1 MTLSTGATLGGRY
14 TLGTAIASGGMGT
27 VWEATDEV
35 LRRPV
40 AVKVMRPQGP
50 EDDAFL
56 ERFRDEARG
65 SASLHHPN
73 IASVFDYGE
82 EDGTAY
88 LVMELVPGRTLGEI
102 IRERDGGMPAEEV
115 RSLLGQAALA
125 LSAAHEAGVVHRDVK
140 PANIIVT
147 PEGQAKLTDFG
158 IARVGDGSGHTLTG
172 EVLGT
177 PDYIS
182 PEQAL
187 GEPATASSD
196 IYSLGV
202 VAHEMI
208 TGRKPFDMGTPV
220 ATAIAQVNDPPP
232 ELPST
237 VPLDLR
243 EVVDACLAKSASD
256 RPADARAV
264 AEAAG
269 VPLGSLPGVTPP
281 PAAVDSTTVIPAAD
295 PTRALAGT
303 PVAGAGRAGGA
314 AAGLVAAAR
323 ELVGADRRGPF
334 ARPSETV
341 TEPSAGRRWAWLAV
355 PAVALVA
362 WGAFALGSVMNG
374 AAASPAARQTPPA
387 TTTPATSAAPTTT
400 PTTTPTASASRATT
414 TAAPTRTATKATAAT
429 QQTSTKPHHAHAG
442 KGKGKGK
449 VK

>member
-1 MTLSTGATLGGRY
+1 MTLASLTTGATLGGRY
-14 TLGTAIASGGMGT
+14 TLGTAIASGGMGD

-35 LRRPV
+35 LQRPV
-40 AVKVMRPQGP
+40 AVKVMRPQAP

-82 EDGTAY
+82 EHGTAY
-88 LVMELVPGRTLGEI
+88 LVMELVPGRTLGDI
-102 IRERDGGMPAEEV
+102 IRDSDGGMPAEEV
-115 RSLLGQAALA
+115 RSVLGQAALA

-158 IARVGDGSGHTLTG
+158 IARVGDGSGHTITG

-187 GEPATASSD
+187 GQPATAASD

-243 EVVDACLAKSASD
+243 EVVDACLAKAASD
-256 RPADARAV
+256 RPADARTV

-281 PAAVDSTTVIPAAD
+281 PVAADTTAIVPAAGA
-295 PTRALAGT
+295 TRAL
-303 PVAGAGRAGGA
+303 PVADAVATGRAA
-314 AAGLVAAAR
+314 PRAAGLASAAEGLASR
-323 ELVGADRRGPF
+323 ADRHGASGP
-334 ARPSETV
+334 PSEH
-341 TEPSAGRRWAWLAV
+341 AGARRWAWLAV

-362 WGAFALGSVMNG
+362 WGAFALGSVLSG
-374 AAASPAARQTPPA
+374 PDASPAARPTQPAATAPATAPA
-387 TTTPATSAAPTTT
+387 TTPAASPSTSLT
-400 PTTTPTASASRATT
+400 TT
-414 TAAPTRTATKATAAT
+414 TAAPSRTATQAAASVT
-429 QQTSTKPHHAHAG
+429 TTTKQQPAHAG

-449 VK
+449 AK

>member
-1 MTLSTGATLGGRY
+1 MSLASLTTGATLGGRY
-14 TLGTAIASGGMGT
+14 TLGTAIASGGMGD

-35 LRRPV
+35 LQRPV

-82 EDGTAY
+82 EHGTAY
-88 LVMELVPGRTLGEI
+88 LVMELVPGRTLGDI
-102 IRERDGGMPAEEV
+102 IRDSDGGMPAEEV

-187 GEPATASSD
+187 GEPATAASD

-208 TGRKPFDMGTPV
+208 TGRKPFDMGTAV

-243 EVVDACLAKSASD
+243 EVVDACLAKAASD
-256 RPADARAV
+256 RPADARTV

-281 PAAVDSTTVIPAAD
+281 PVAADTTAIVPAAGA
-295 PTRALAGT
+295 TRAL
-303 PVAGAGRAGGA
+303 PVAHADTTGRAA
-314 AAGLVAAAR
+314 PPAAGLASATEGLASR
-323 ELVGADRRGPF
+323 ADRHRLTGS
-334 ARPSETV
+334 PSEH
-341 TEPSAGRRWAWLAV
+341 PAARRWAWLAV
-355 PAVALVA
+355 PAVALVV
-362 WGAFALGSVMNG
+362 WGAFALGSVMS
-374 AAASPAARQTPPA
+374 APDASPAARPTPPA
-387 TTTPATSAAPTTT
+387 ATAPA
-400 PTTTPTASASRATT
+400 TTPTATPTATPSATRTTT
-414 TAAPTRTATKATAAT
+414 TAAPSRTATHAPVPIT
-429 QQTSTKPHHAHAG
+429 TSTKQQPAHAG

-449 VK
+449 AN

>member
-14 TLGTAIASGGMGT
+14 TLGSAIASGGMGD
-27 VWEATDEV
+27 VWEASDEV
-35 LRRPV
+35 LQRPV

-102 IRERDGGMPAEEV
+102 IRENDGGMPAEEV

-125 LSAAHEAGVVHRDVK
+125 LSVAHEAGVVHRDVK

-208 TGRKPFDMGTPV
+208 TGRKPFDMGSPV
-220 ATAIAQVNDPPP
+220 ATAIAQVNDAPP

-237 VPLDLR
+237 VPVDLR

-269 VPLGSLPGVTPP
+269 VPLASLPGVTPP
-281 PAAVDSTTVIPAAD
+281 PAVADATTVIPAAD
-295 PTRALAGT
+295 
-303 PVAGAGRAGGA
+303 A
-314 AAGLVAAAR
+314 AA
-323 ELVGADRRGPF
+323 
-334 ARPSETV
+334 
-341 TEPSAGRRWAWLAV
+341 TEASAGRRWAWLAV
-355 PAVALVA
+355 PTVALVA
-362 WGAFALGSVMNG
+362 WGAFALGSVLNAG
-374 AAASPAARQTPPA
+374 SASPEARSTAPATLPPA
-387 TTTPATSAAPTTT
+387 TSST
-400 PTTTPTASASRATT
+400 PTSTPTANASRATT
-414 TAAPTRTATKATAAT
+414 TAPKATPTRTAAKATAAT
-429 QQTSTKPHHAHAG
+429 KQTSIKPQPAHAG

-449 VK
+449 GKAK